1 MPRYR
6 YASMNEAGQR
16 VTGFL
21 DAANAGD
28 LEQRLARMGLDLIT
42 FDQDTVNSLRRRG
55 VRIDR
60 QELITFCFHLEQL
73 TRAGVPIME
82 GLADLRDSVENP
94 RFREVVA
101 DLIDSIEG
109 GKQLSDAMSA
119 HPRIFDVVFCN
130 LIRAGETTGRL
141 PEVLQDL
148 SDGLKWQDE
157 LAAQMKKIILYPS
170 FVLVLVLAV
179 FAFLLIFL
187 VPQLVELF
195 QSLQVEVPMQTRMLV
210 ALSGFMRQYWFVL
223 VLAPVAG
230 WLVVVMRLRAQ
241 PAFRHTLDRYKLSLP
256 FVGPILRKIILARFS
271 NYFALMFSAGIPV
284 LDALKVL
291 EGIVGNRVIAE
302 GVAQVEQLIREG
314 TGIAASFSQVGL
326 FPPLVLRMLR
336 VGESTGQL
344 DTALLNVCYFYNR
357 DVKESVERVQV
368 MIEPVMTV
376 ILGLM
381 LAWIM
386 SSVLGP
392 VFDLISKVGT
402 R

>member
-6 YASMNEAGQR
+6 YASMNSTGEK
-16 VTGFL
+16 VTGIL
-21 DAANAGD
+21 DAANVGD
-28 LEQRLARMGLDLIT
+28 LEQRLARMGLDLLT
-42 FDQDTVNSLRRRG
+42 FDQAAANGLRRRG
-55 VRIDR
+55 ARIDR

-73 TRAGVPIME
+73 TRSGVPILD
-82 GLADLRDSVENP
+82 GLADLRDSVDNP

-109 GKQLSDAMSA
+109 GKQLSEAMA
-119 HPRIFDVVFCN
+119 VHPRIFDAVFCN

-141 PEVLQDL
+141 PEVLKDL

-157 LAAQMKKIILYPS
+157 LAAQMKKIVLYPS
-170 FVLVLVLAV
+170 FVLVLVVAV
-179 FAFLLIFL
+179 FAFLLIYL

-195 QSLQVEVPMQTRMLV
+195 KSLQVDIPAQTRMLV
-210 ALSGFMRQYWFVL
+210 ALSAFMRSYWYVFV
-223 VLAPVAG
+223 VVPVAA
-230 WLVVVMRLRAQ
+230 WLYVMLRLRTQ
-241 PAFRHTLDRYKLSLP
+241 PRYRYQLDRYKLRIP
-256 FVGPILRKIILARFS
+256 FIGPILRKIILARLAS
-271 NYFALMFSAGIPV
+271 YFALMFSAGIPV

-291 EGIVGNRVIAE
+291 EGIVGNQVIAE
-302 GVAQVEQLIREG
+302 GVAQVQRSIREG
-314 TGIAASFSQVGL
+314 TGIAASFQLVGL

-336 VGESTGQL
+336 VGENTGQL